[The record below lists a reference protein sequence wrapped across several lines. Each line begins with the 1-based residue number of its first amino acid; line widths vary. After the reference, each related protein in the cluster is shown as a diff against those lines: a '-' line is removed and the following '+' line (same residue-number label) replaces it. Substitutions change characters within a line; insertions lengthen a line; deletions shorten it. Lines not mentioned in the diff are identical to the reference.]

1 MIVGIDVSKDKLDI
15 RVFPFDNY
23 YQIKNNRNSI
33 KSFIKNKLLE
43 LGTVGL
49 IVFES
54 TGGYEKLLMLCATEQ
69 GLPYHRA
76 HPKRVYHFAKG
87 KGYFAK
93 TDRID
98 AGILAAYGNQEEI
111 RADDPPTLESLQNQE
126 VSARRIQIKQMI
138 TQEKNRLHSVYL
150 SLQVKRSIKRQ
161 VKQLEKEL
169 ELLNKMQEELL
180 LKDEHSKAKRELLQ
194 TVPGVGHEV
203 ATLMVTDMPEL
214 GKLSREQISN
224 LVGVAPQ
231 TKDSGKKEGY
241 RVVGKGRH
249 QVRKALY
256 MSALV
261 AMRYNPALKPLYDR
275 LIDKGKKP
283 KVALVAL
290 MRKLIITMNAMVRDN
305 KPWEL
310 KPNLT

>member
-15 RVFPFDNY
+15 KILPFNKY
-23 YQIKNNRNSI
+23 YQIKNSRSSV
-33 KSFIKNKLLE
+33 KSFMKNRLSKLGNPDLM
-43 LGTVGL
+43 
-49 IVFES
+49 VFES
-54 TGGYEKLLMLCATEQ
+54 TGGYEKTLMLCLMDLK
-69 GLPYHRA
+69 LPFHRA

-98 AGILAAYGNQEEI
+98 ADMLAKYGQQEEI
-111 RADDPPTLESLQNQE
+111 VEDEISTAEELRRQE
-126 VSARRIQIKQMI
+126 LSARRSQIKAMI
-138 TQEKNRLHSVYL
+138 SQEKNRLHCVYVNI
-150 SLQVKRSIKRQ
+150 QIKRSIKRQ
-161 VKQLEKEL
+161 IKQLEKEL
-169 ELLNKMQEELL
+169 AVLNKILEELL
-180 LKDEHSKAKRELLQ
+180 SKDEDSNARRKLLQ
-194 TVPGVGHEV
+194 TVPGVGNEV

-231 TKDSGKKEGY
+231 TKDSGKKASY
-241 RVVGKGRH
+241 RAISKGRH
-249 QVRKALY
+249 HVRKALY

-261 AMRYNPALKPLYDR
+261 AMRYNPNLKIMYDR
-275 LIDKGKKP
+275 LISRGKKP

-305 KPWEL
+305 KPWAL
-310 KPNLT
+310 QTNLT